1 MKTRTFNAI
10 QRRSQS
16 GSGQRGIIIIIIIIV
31 ISIIVLTDKNFIK
44 RHPHFASYF
53 EEYKNQV
60 EEMSV
65 NISETV
71 L

>member
-16 GSGQRGIIIIIIIIV
+16 GSGQRGIIIIIIIV